1 MLLAALV
8 ERPGPVIRRLA
19 GGGRARQMQFTR
31 FLHNDAVTVGE
42 MAGAAAQ
49 RTAQTV
55 SGRDVLAIQDSSE
68 LVLGAARARAQ
79 GFGPIGRGGV
89 LGGLLLHAVLAVDA
103 ASGALLGLAG
113 LQVINRDGFRLSDH
127 HVRGIEDKES
137 LRWLEGAHTAAQCL
151 GTAKRITVVA
161 DRESDIYQAFT
172 NRPEGVHLIIR
183 AAYNRRIAHDG
194 ATKALFDFAG
204 TLPEAAQFEVPVPAA
219 PGRSARTA
227 VLAVRYAPVS
237 LCKPKTGVQGDAPD
251 TAGLT
256 LVDIKEKAASAG
268 VAPIHWRL
276 LTTHAGE
283 HPGAAR
289 MVLDFYRRRWIVED
303 YSRTLKTAGFD
314 IEACGIEDPAAM
326 QRFAAA
332 AACAAV
338 KVLQLVRAR
347 DGNTGQ
353 PLSDTFDPAD
363 QPLLEALSG
372 KLEGKTLRQKNPHPK
387 ATLAFAAWVIARLG
401 SWDGYYS
408 KPGPKIMRIGLENF
422 QMIKYGHTLG
432 TKDV

>member
-1 MLLAALV
+1 MAALV

-31 FLHNDAVTVGE
+31 FLHNAAVTVEE
-42 MAGAAAQ
+42 MAASAAQ
-49 RTAQTV
+49 CTAQTA

-68 LVLGAARARAQ
+68 LVFGGARARAQ
-79 GFGPIGRGGV
+79 GFGPIGRGGG

-113 LQVINRDGFRLSDH
+113 LQVMNRDGFRLSGH
-127 HVRGIEDKES
+127 HERAIEDKES
-137 LRWLEGAHTAAQCL
+137 LRWLEGADAAAQCL
-151 GTAKRITVVA
+151 SAAKRITVVA

-172 NRPEGVHLIIR
+172 SRPKGVHLIVR
-183 AAYNRRIAHDG
+183 AAYNRRIVHDG
-194 ATKALFDFAG
+194 GTKALFDFVR
-204 TLPEAAQFEVPVPAA
+204 TLPEAARFEVPVPAA
-219 PGRSARTA
+219 PGRCARTA
-227 VLAVRYAPVS
+227 MLAVRYAPVT
-237 LCKPKTGVQGDAPD
+237 LCKPKTGIQGDAPD
-251 TAGLT
+251 TISLT
-256 LVDIKEKAASAG
+256 LVDIEEKAAPAG
-268 VAPIHWRL
+268 VAAIHWRL
-276 LTTHAGE
+276 LTTHTVE

-303 YSRTLKTAGFD
+303 YFRTLKTAGFD

-326 QRFAAA
+326 QRFAGA

-353 PLSDTFDPAD
+353 RLTDAFDPAD
-363 QPLLEALSG
+363 QPLLEALSE
-372 KLEGKTLRQKNPHPK
+372 KLEGKTSRQKNPHPK

-401 SWDGYYS
+401 SWDGYYG
-408 KPGPKIMRIGLENF
+408 KPGPKVMRIGLADF
-422 QMIKYGHTLG
+422 QMIKYGHHLENRN
-432 TKDV
+432 V